1 MKTISSSIIVPSRL
15 VFFIWAIFFIEIT
28 FRINLAWFG
37 IFPRT
42 LSGLIGVFTAPLL
55 HQNVAHLVSNTMPLL
70 ILGTMLYMFYDRIA
84 NRVFFQCYFLTGLLV
99 WLFARPS
106 FHIGASG
113 LIYGLAFFLIFF
125 GLFRKDFKSLAISLV
140 IMIFYGSL
148 FYGILPTHPHVSY
161 ESHLMGGLVGFFN
174 AVRTSTARRVS
185 S

>member
-15 VFFIWAIFFIEIT
+15 VFIMWAIYFLEIT
-28 FRINLAWFG
+28 FHKNLSMFG
-37 IFPRT
+37 ILPRT
-42 LSGLIGVFTAPLL
+42 LIGLPGILAAPLL
-55 HQNVAHLVSNTMPLL
+55 HGSVSHLVSNTMPLL

-84 NRVFFQCYFLTGLLV
+84 NRVFLQCYFLTGILV

-125 GLFRKDFKSLAISLV
+125 GLFRKDFKSLLISLV
-140 IMIFYGSL
+140 IMVFYGYL
-148 FYGILPTHPHVSY
+148 FYGILPTQPQVSF
-161 ESHLMGGLVGFFN
+161 ESHLMGGIVGFFN
-174 AVRTSTARRVS
+174 AIRTSTAKRVS